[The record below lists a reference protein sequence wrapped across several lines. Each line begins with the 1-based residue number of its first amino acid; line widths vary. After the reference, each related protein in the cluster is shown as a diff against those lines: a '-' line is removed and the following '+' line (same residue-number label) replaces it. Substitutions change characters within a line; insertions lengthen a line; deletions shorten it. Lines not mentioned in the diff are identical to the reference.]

1 MPLREWFRPPRHLL
15 TVLLLLT
22 AASVSAV
29 VWLGWKITQQES
41 AVEAQRSRD
50 RLEQAADRIV
60 ALLRASLAETGE
72 SLAAAAASSHT
83 LATAPPQSVLL
94 LLGPDGLSAS
104 PPGRLL
110 YMPVADRRN
119 DARDDVFDAGEAAE
133 IGRQQLDAAAELYR
147 RLSQAP
153 DPARQ
158 AGALMRLARV
168 RRKQGQLDEA
178 RAVYQRLARLEGVRV
193 AGVPADLVA
202 RHALCDLSREPADAL
217 QLQGELLDG
226 RWQLTRGQFE
236 FYHAEAVRM
245 SGRETPV
252 GERTGLTEAAV
263 AAWEE
268 WQRAPGTRGQRT
280 SWFDGRPWFTIGR
293 STAARQAVLIQSPE
307 SLLSTLPA
315 ERGVVCAW
323 LDSEG
328 RPVAGTRRPG
338 NGVMRLAAESQLPWS
353 LIVADNR
360 GPTDA
365 LLARQRL
372 MIVGMATMVVFLMA
386 GAYFIARAI
395 RREVAVSQLQTDFV
409 NAVSHEF
416 RSPLTAMRQ
425 MSEILAFGRV
435 PNEEKRQK
443 FYDTL
448 LGETQRLQRLVE
460 TLLNFNKLEAG
471 ARQFRLEV
479 IDAGRF
485 VEDVV
490 AGLEPQVTASGRRIE
505 LTRTAGPAPI
515 KADAEALALAVSNL
529 IDNALK
535 YSPGQPAIWVEC
547 GRDADVVA
555 IRVRDAGIGIPTA
568 EQQAIFEKFV
578 RGSAAVA
585 AQVKGTGV
593 GLSMVRHIVRAHG
606 GRIRVQS
613 TPGEGSTFTIE
624 LPADRDRGSG
634 VRGQGSGPRS
644 PTPDP

>member
-1 MPLREWFRPPRHLL
+1 MPLRDWLRPPRHLL

-29 VWLGWKITQQES
+29 AWLGWKTTQQES
-41 AVEAQRSRD
+41 AVDAQRNRD

-72 SLAAAAASSHT
+72 DLSAAAAYSH
-83 LATAPPQSVLL
+83 APPTVPARSVLL
-94 LLGPDGLSAS
+94 LLGPDGFSAS

-110 YMPVADRRN
+110 YMPVADRMN
-119 DARDDVFDAGEAAE
+119 DARDSAFDAGEVDE
-133 IGRQQLDAAAELYR
+133 IGRQQLDAAGELYR
-147 RLSQAP
+147 RLSGSP

-168 RRKQGQLDEA
+168 KRKQGQLDGA
-178 RAVYQRLARLEGVRV
+178 RVAYQSLARLEGVRV

-202 RHALCDLSREPADAL
+202 RHALCDLSREPADGLRL
-217 QLQGELLDG
+217 QAELLDG
-226 RWQLTRGQFE
+226 RWELTRGQFE
-236 FYHAEAVRM
+236 FYRAEAVRM
-245 SGRETPV
+245 SGREMPV
-252 GERTGLTEAAV
+252 GDRTGLTEAAA

-268 WQRAPGTRGQRT
+268 WRRAPGTRGQRT
-280 SWFDGRPWFTIGR
+280 AWFDGRPWLMMWR
-293 STAARQAVLIQSPE
+293 TAAGRQAVLIQSPE

-328 RPVAGTRRPG
+328 RLVAGAKRSA
-338 NGVMRLAAESQLPWS
+338 NGVMRLAAENQLPWS
-353 LIVADNR
+353 LLVADNQ
-360 GPTDA
+360 GPADT
-365 LLARQRL
+365 LFARQRF
-372 MIVGMATMVVFLMA
+372 MMMGVATVVVFLLA
-386 GAYFIARAI
+386 GTYFIARAI

-448 LGETQRLQRLVE
+448 LAETQRLQRLVE

-471 ARQFRLEV
+471 ARQYRLEV
-479 IDAGRF
+479 IDAVKV
-485 VEDVV
+485 VEGVV
-490 AGLEPQVTASGRRIE
+490 AEFEPQAAASGRRIE
-505 LTRTAGPAPI
+505 LTKPPGSTPT

-547 GRDADVVA
+547 ERDGDVVA
-555 IRVRDAGIGIPTA
+555 IRVRDKGMGIPPA
-568 EQQAIFEKFV
+568 EQSTIFEKFV
-578 RGSAAVA
+578 RTSAAVA

-593 GLSMVRHIVRAHG
+593 GLSMVRHIVRTHG

-624 LPADRDRGSG
+624 LRTAGADARVGSE
-634 VRGQGSGPRS
+634 SG
-644 PTPDP
+644 